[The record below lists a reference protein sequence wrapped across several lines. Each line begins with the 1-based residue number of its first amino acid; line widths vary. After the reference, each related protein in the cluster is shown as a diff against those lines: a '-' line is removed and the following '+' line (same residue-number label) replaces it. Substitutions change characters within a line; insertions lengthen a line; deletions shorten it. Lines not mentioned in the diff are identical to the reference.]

1 MKYSNSKYWDFGAPI
16 AGILLTLSFS
26 PFDYSSFALAALMFL
41 FACWQSISARRAAL
55 RGYLFGL
62 GAFGSGVSWV
72 YISMHDFG
80 GAGVPDASLL
90 TGLFAAFWAL
100 FPALAGY
107 LWVKV
112 NPGNKRTARIILQP
126 VIWILV
132 EYFRGYWVLNG
143 FPWLHIAYSQ
153 LETPLAGYIP
163 VLGVYGAGFMVALTA
178 SVAVEIF
185 RMAVRAGILLL
196 GNRSL
201 RCSRQLLPALLY
213 LLHPWSRTSCI
224 YLLRAVRG
232 VNAKSA
238 FSTSLR
244 GEGGFIHPGRLK
256 LPLQL
261 MMLLALLWGMGGLLR
276 NVNWTHEI
284 GHPLRV
290 SLIQGNISQDQK
302 WRPENKIN
310 TLLKYKKMTEEHW
323 DSNVIIWP
331 ETAIPAY
338 LDQVKDDFLAPL
350 GDDAKR
356 HNTDLVIS
364 VPVQETAPQKNF
376 NAVITMG
383 REEGMYRKTHLL
395 PFGEYLPLQPLSG
408 FVLNMINI
416 RLGNF
421 TPGAVNQPLLKVGG
435 YPFITLICYEDVF
448 GDLSIRGLPDAAF
461 LVNVTNDGWF
471 GDSIE
476 PHQHLQIAR
485 MRAMET
491 GRFLLRATNTGMTA
505 VVSPKGEIIN
515 QAPLFQEAALTGTIT
530 PMGGM
535 TPYAKWGDQPVIGGM
550 VILLLGL
557 MGYGRTFKIKDQVRA
572 Y

>member
-1 MKYSNSKYWDFGAPI
+1 MYYSNSKYWDFCAPV
-16 AGILLTLSFS
+16 AGILLTLSFA
-26 PFDYSSFALAALMFL
+26 PFDYSYSALIALVFL
-41 FACWQSISARRAAL
+41 FASWRDISVKRAAL

-80 GAGVPDASLL
+80 GAGILGSSLL

-100 FPALAGY
+100 FLALAGY
-107 LWVKV
+107 LSVKMI
-112 NPGNKRTARIILQP
+112 PINKRFVRIIWTP

-163 VLGVYGAGFMVALTA
+163 VWGVYGTGFVVALTA
-178 SVAVEIF
+178 SIAVEIILSISSVYGSHALRGNSVRNVPAF
-185 RMAVRAGILLL
+185 RTSEHGNDASMFQEVIAGHIPSKKNLWLITVL
-196 GNRSL
+196 IVLWGTGS
-201 RCSRQLLPALLY
+201 
-213 LLHPWSRTSCI
+213 LLHNQT
-224 YLLRAVRG
+224 
-232 VNAKSA
+232 
-238 FSTSLR
+238 
-244 GEGGFIHPGRLK
+244 
-256 LPLQL
+256 
-261 MMLLALLWGMGGLLR
+261 
-276 NVNWTHEI
+276 WTHEI
-284 GHPLRV
+284 GRPIRV
-290 SLIQGNISQDQK
+290 SMIQGNIAQDQK

-310 TLLKYKKMTEEHW
+310 TLLKYKRMTEQHW

-338 LDQVKDDFLAPL
+338 LDQVKENFLVPL
-350 GDDAKR
+350 GNDAKL
-356 HNTDLVIS
+356 HNTDLIIS
-364 VPVQETAPQKNF
+364 VPVQDAATKKNF
-376 NAVITMG
+376 NAVITLG
-383 REEGMYRKTHLL
+383 KEEGMYRKTHLL

-421 TPGAVNQPLLKVGG
+421 TPGAINQPLLKAGG

-448 GDLSIRGLPDAAF
+448 GDLSIQGLSDAAF

-476 PHQHLQIAR
+476 PHQHLQMAR

-505 VVSPKGEIIN
+505 VVSPKGEIVN
-515 QAPLFQEAALTGTIT
+515 LAPLFQETALTGTIT

-535 TPYAKWGDQPVIGGM
+535 TPYAKWGDKPIIGGM

-557 MGYGRTFKIKDQVRA
+557 MGFGRILKLRA
-572 Y
+572 